1 MAAFGRMTPVRQRVV
16 LYNPP
21 AQFWT
26 MPLALVAVGSALDP
40 ERFEV
45 VIVDGRLE
53 PLGSLLRQ
61 LEGALCLGI
70 TVLTGRPLGEAI
82 RVSRLVRAR
91 YPGLPVIWGG
101 WHPSLFPEHCV
112 AEAPVT
118 AAVIGQGEE
127 TFREIVGRLAAGDAL
142 DGVAGCCVCSA
153 MGLPTRNPARPL
165 RDLDSLPPHNYDLIE
180 VGAYF
185 ERKRR
190 RQIDYV
196 SSQGCRFRCG
206 FCADPAVYRRA
217 WSGLA
222 PERVVDELRL
232 LHRRHGFDDVGF
244 QDETFFTSP
253 TRVAEIAEGL
263 LAAGLRCSWSATL
276 RADQGRRMGDELF
289 ALCRKSGLRN
299 VVLGLESGSEETL
312 RAIRKDITLD
322 DVWDTAEKLRR
333 HGISAAIGVIVGFP
347 GEPESS
353 VLASLDAARRL
364 RELSPDFRVSVFYYQ
379 PYPGNEIA
387 DGLARGGHVLP
398 RGLEEWAEFDYVGG
412 APRWLSDAQRKRV
425 DGFRFYQQLAYDR
438 VANPLILPLAALAR
452 WRVRRHAYRF
462 PLERRVIERVRPRAR
477 LS

>member
-1 MAAFGRMTPVRQRVV
+1 MTSVRHRVV

-21 AQFWT
+21 SLFWT

-53 PLGSLLRQ
+53 PLESLLRQ
-61 LEGALCLGI
+61 LDGALCLGI

-82 RVSRLVRAR
+82 RVSRLVREQSSS
-91 YPGLPVIWGG
+91 LPIIWGG
-101 WHPSLFPEHCV
+101 WHPSLFARQCV
-112 AEAPVT
+112 AEAGVT
-118 AAVIGQGEE
+118 AAVAGQGEE
-127 TFREIVGRLAAGDAL
+127 TLCEIVERLVSREDL
-142 DGVAGCCVCSA
+142 DGIAGCCVSSA
-153 MGLPTRNPARPL
+153 SGYPTCNPARPL
-165 RDLDSLPPHNYDLIE
+165 RELDSLPPHNYDLID

-185 ERKRR
+185 ERKQR

-196 SSQGCRFRCG
+196 SSQGCRFRCS

-222 PERVVDELRL
+222 PERVVHELRL

-253 TRVAEIAEGL
+253 GRVAEIAERMLVG
-263 LAAGLRCSWSATL
+263 GLRCTWSATL
-276 RADQGRRMGDELF
+276 RADQGRRMDDALF
-289 ALCRKSGLRN
+289 ALCRASGLRN
-299 VVLGLESGSEETL
+299 VVLGLESGSDETL

-387 DGLARGGHVLP
+387 ERLARGVHAQP
-398 RGLEEWAEFDYVGG
+398 RTLEEWSDFDYVGG
-412 APRWLSDAQRKRV
+412 APLWLSDEQRERV
-425 DGFRFYQQLAYDR
+425 DNFKFYQQLAFDR
-438 VANPLILPLAALAR
+438 VVNPLRLPLRVLAR
-452 WRVRRHAYRF
+452 WRVGRHAYRF
-462 PLERRVIERVRPRAR
+462 PVERRIIERIRPRTR